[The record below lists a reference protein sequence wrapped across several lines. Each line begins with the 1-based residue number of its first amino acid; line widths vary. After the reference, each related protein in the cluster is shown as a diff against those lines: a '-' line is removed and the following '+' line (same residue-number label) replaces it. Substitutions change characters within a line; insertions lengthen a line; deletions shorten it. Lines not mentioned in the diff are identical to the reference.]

1 MRPTLG
7 FVATALLCLAGSG
20 LDARTMPAPPPAG
33 YAVGVIPLQAPT
45 DGRASQIDTCVAD
58 APVRLPNGTNTTL
71 VCTCAIDKMMASGV
85 GRSDAILQCAVQMHI
100 PVPELRASEI
110 GDCVRGA
117 SEHLPDGTNATAF
130 CTCAV
135 DKMLTHSTPQ
145 LDAVNQCA
153 TEMRITL
160 RNLD

>member
-1 MRPTLG
+1 MRPTIG
-7 FVATALLCLAGSG
+7 FVAMALLCLAGSG
-20 LDARTMPAPPPAG
+20 LDARTMRAPPPAG
-33 YAVGVIPLQAPT
+33 YAVGAMSLQAPT

-58 APVRLPNGTNTTL
+58 APVRLPN
-71 VCTCAIDKMMASGV
+71 
-85 GRSDAILQCAVQMHI
+85 
-100 PVPELRASEI
+100 
-110 GDCVRGA
+110 
-117 SEHLPDGTNATAF
+117 GTNATAF